1 MWSFQM
7 RNIMYEKHYMYP
19 NGIDGQ
25 VYILYNDV

>member
-1 MWSFQM
+1 M